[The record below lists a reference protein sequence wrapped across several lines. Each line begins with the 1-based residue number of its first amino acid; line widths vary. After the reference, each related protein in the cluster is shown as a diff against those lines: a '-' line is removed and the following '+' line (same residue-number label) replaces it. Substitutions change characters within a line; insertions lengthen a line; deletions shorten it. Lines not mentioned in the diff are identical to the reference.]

1 MSEFSE
7 LVKRFDKIR
16 SYVRDFY
23 VYGFK
28 TREDYQNGSGR
39 TYDNERRRIES
50 WFGPYIHSGYQ
61 KDHKKAVAITIDSS
75 RIGVNPLFAAW
86 KSKSFT
92 SNDIMLHFFLMDLF
106 SNGTGRT
113 ADQCTDEIATSFGVL
128 FDTQTVR
135 KKLAE
140 YETAGLI
147 RSEREGRRLLYKKV
161 ETPLENSLT
170 KEPAFWDLVS
180 FYQGAAPFGFIGS
193 TILDNRAKENRTFRF
208 KHDFLV
214 HTLEDEVL
222 FHLLAAIKRHMAV
235 RLEYKNAK
243 NGRIRNMEGT
253 PLKILCSTQTGRRY
267 VCLYHGKTKR
277 LSNCRLDGI
286 RQVDFL
292 REDPDYDLHQSDL
305 KKNRE
310 LCWGVSFGETRG
322 LETLT
327 MTIALDEEREAHIVN
342 RLEREG
348 RGGTVTREAAGL
360 YRYERT
366 CFDCNEILPWVKTF
380 TGRIV
385 SLSCSN
391 PMITKKFY
399 HDMERMAKLYGEVP
413 SNEV

>member
-16 SYVRDFY
+16 CYVRDFY
-23 VYGFK
+23 IYGFK
-28 TREDYQNGSGR
+28 TRDDYQDGSGR

-61 KDHKKAVAITIDSS
+61 KDRKKAVAITIDSS
-75 RIGVNPLFAAW
+75 RIGINPLFAAW

-106 SNGTGRT
+106 SDGASRT
-113 ADQCTDEIATSFGVL
+113 ADQCADEITSTFGVL
-128 FDTQTVR
+128 FDAQTVR

-140 YETAGLI
+140 YETAGLLH
-147 RSEREGRRLLYKKV
+147 SERKGRRLLYKNA
-161 ETPLENSLT
+161 ENPMENHLM
-170 KEPAFWDLVS
+170 KEPFFFDLVS

-193 TILDNRAKENRTFRF
+193 TILDNWEKENRTFRF

-222 FHLLAAIKRHMAV
+222 FQLLTAIRRRESV

-243 NGRIRNMEGT
+243 NGRIWNTEGT

-267 VCLYHGKTKR
+267 VCLFHQKTRR
-277 LSNCRLDGI
+277 LSNYRLDGI
-286 RQVDFL
+286 RQTDYL
-292 REDPDYDLHQSDL
+292 GEDPDFDQHLEDL

-366 CFDCNEILPWVKTF
+366 CFDCNEMLPWVKTF
-380 TGRIV
+380 IGRIV

-391 PMITKKFY
+391 PMITRKF
-399 HDMERMAKLYGEVP
+399 HRDMERMAELYGEVA
-413 SNEV
+413 SNEL